1 MVSQRGPR
9 SAQGVSPGEA
19 GLNHCGCGGA
29 AAGTIGRKRREQ
41 RNDYAGSQDKNCRY
55 SDSVSKRHLSSTAAL
70 DVSAKTAR
78 SIIFLLRK
86 VSENCLIFFS
96 LKGFSSS

>member
-1 MVSQRGPR
+1 MVSRRGPR

-29 AAGTIGRKRREQ
+29 AAGTIGRKRRGQ
-41 RNDYAGSQDKNCRY
+41 RSDSAGSQKDKNCRY

-70 DVSAKTAR
+70 DVPAKAAR

-86 VSENCLIFFS
+86 VSENYLIFFFF
-96 LKGFSSS
+96 KTIF